1 MDEAKIKKAFAKKL
15 AYYRKSAGLT
25 QFDLAE
31 KINYSD
37 KSVSKWERGE
47 GVPDIFVMSRIAEL
61 FSVKIDDLINEKRP
75 ERPIDIVRNH
85 GLITL
90 IAVGIV
96 FFVAAIVFSVLSLVG
111 VSGFPL
117 WHCFIYALPAAAV
130 VLIVFTSMWWGKL
143 ALAVS
148 ISTLLWTTFLSFL
161 ITFDVKELMSLVVA
175 AAVMQV
181 LIILFFMIKFKRK
194 KTKDI

>member
-1 MDEAKIKKAFAKKL
+1 MDESKIKESFAKKL
-15 AYYRKSAGLT
+15 AYYRKSAGMT

-31 KINYSD
+31 KLNYSD

-47 GVPDIFVMSRIAEL
+47 GVPDIFVLSRIAEL
-61 FSVKIDDLINEKRP
+61 FSVKVDDLINEKRP

-96 FFVAAIVFSVLSLVG
+96 FFVAAIAFSVLSLVG
-111 VSGFPL
+111 IEGFPL
-117 WHCFIYALPAAAV
+117 WLCFIYALPVSAI
-130 VLIVFTSMWWGKL
+130 VLIVFTSMWWGKF
-143 ALAVS
+143 ALAAS
-148 ISTLLWTTFLSFL
+148 ISALLWTVLLSFRL
-161 ITFDVKELMSLVVA
+161 TFDVNKFTTLFVA
-175 AAVMQV
+175 AAVMQL

-194 KTKDI
+194 KD